1 MSDANHILA
10 EFTFDVWSIPVILNW
25 KILWKKC
32 EKHTEIFIWL
42 KNVFS
47 SKKSSFYFWNWEN
60 KRACMRYVFKT
71 PRNFAK
77 KKENNREPKECV
89 KSLKVEMKR
98 LIFLNSIKI
107 HVESM
112 GAKNVSIIESIS
124 QDLHHIQTIRG
135 TQKKRRVTYETSEA
149 YMNVKW
155 WSSVKNKLQ
164 QIQYT

>member
-1 MSDANHILA
+1 MFSKLD
-10 EFTFDVWSIPVILNW
+10 
-25 KILWKKC
+25 
-32 EKHTEIFIWL
+32 EI
-42 KNVFS
+42 S
-47 SKKSSFYFWNWEN
+47 Q
-60 KRACMRYVFKT
+60 
-71 PRNFAK
+71 

-149 YMNVKW
+149 YMNVK
-155 WSSVKNKLQ
+155 
-164 QIQYT
+164 

>member
-1 MSDANHILA
+1 MFSKLH
-10 EFTFDVWSIPVILNW
+10 
-25 KILWKKC
+25 
-32 EKHTEIFIWL
+32 EI
-42 KNVFS
+42 S
-47 SKKSSFYFWNWEN
+47 Q
-60 KRACMRYVFKT
+60 
-71 PRNFAK
+71 
-77 KKENNREPKECV
+77 KKENNREAKECV

-149 YMNVKW
+149 YMNVK
-155 WSSVKNKLQ
+155 
-164 QIQYT
+164 